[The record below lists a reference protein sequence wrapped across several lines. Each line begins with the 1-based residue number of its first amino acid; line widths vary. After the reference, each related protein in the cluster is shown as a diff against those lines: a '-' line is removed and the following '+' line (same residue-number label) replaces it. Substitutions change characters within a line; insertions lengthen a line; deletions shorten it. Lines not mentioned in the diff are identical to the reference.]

1 MLTEEDTKNYI
12 SDKELKLIDKPDV
25 LSKYNTLF
33 FDNDPKNFKGF
44 SGYNNLNILID
55 DSIPNEHIKKYVDPK
70 ERNWSIFLNSFRFN
84 GIPFANELKPK
95 LDPDNKY
102 INAFAT
108 NSFGEKYTPV
118 EGFTEIHTKIVY
130 NWINSHNKENPLYL
144 IFDWDRTLSVCE
156 GFAINYQLINQI
168 YNGKYTEND
177 EYNPEVYNHIL
188 EYLMGG
194 KRRHDMLKNFFNDIC
209 ENHKNVEILV
219 ITSNTSAAESNK
231 KRINFFN
238 MVKLLIPCLT
248 KDSFLYSG
256 KTSKIKEFNQYKNNS
271 QGQSNS
277 KRPIITKEPGSQIK
291 KSRKRGGRKNRAK
304 KSRRYKR

>member
-84 GIPFANELKPK
+84 GIPFANELKTK

-102 INAFAT
+102 IDTFVS
-108 NSFGEKYTPV
+108 NSVIEKYNPV
-118 EGFTEIHTKIVY
+118 EGFTDRHIDIV
-130 NWINSHNKENPLYL
+130 NHWINAHNVEEQLHL

-156 GFAINYQLINQI
+156 GFRISDYIIHDI
-168 YNGKYTEND
+168 YNNNYDMRQLYND
-177 EYNPEVYNHIL
+177 ML

-194 KRRHDMLKNFFNDIC
+194 KDRYLLLQNF
-209 ENHKNVEILV
+209 
-219 ITSNTSAAESNK
+219 SNK
-231 KRINFFN
+231 Y
-238 MVKLLIPCLT
+238 VKNQI
-248 KDSFLYSG
+248 Y
-256 KTSKIKEFNQYKNNS
+256 EF
-271 QGQSNS
+271 
-277 KRPIITKEPGSQIK
+277 
-291 KSRKRGGRKNRAK
+291 
-304 KSRRYKR
+304 